1 MLGHRLLRPVGELL
15 GLLIGVLAGLGD
27 VEPLGHVVQR
37 IMGRGL
43 IGDDVGRHS
52 PAQQFGDDRCC
63 IAHDA
68 YREGPAVVLGLEHA
82 VDRIVEIV
90 GDLVEVAG
98 LDAALQARAV
108 DVDHEADALVHRDGQ
123 WLGAAHASAPG
134 GDREGAGERAAEALG
149 RDRGEG
155 LVRALE
161 DALGADVD
169 P

>member
-1 MLGHRLLRPVGELL
+1 MLGHRLLGALGELL
-15 GLLIGVLAGLGD
+15 GLLVGVLACLID
-27 VEPLGHVVQR
+27 LEALGHVVER
-37 IMGRGL
+37 IMGGCL
-43 IGDDVGRHS
+43 IGDDVDGNAA
-52 PAQQFGDDRCC
+52 AQQLRQHGRGIADHADRESL
-63 IAHDA
+63 AVMLRLEDA
-68 YREGPAVVLGLEHA
+68 IDG
-82 VDRIVEIV
+82 IVEIV

-123 WLGAAHASAPG
+123 WLGTAHTAAPG
-134 GDREGAGERAAEALG
+134 GDREGAGERAAEALDG
-149 RDRGEG
+149 DCSEG